1 VITSANV
8 TIDLAGFAI
17 DGAGAA
23 LIGIYSKRDNV
34 TIRGGTIIRFTAY
47 GNQGTG
53 NSWIIENMRVASN
66 GADGIN
72 VADTMRIVGNIVSQN
87 TGYGIRCNN
96 FCHVE
101 GNVISQNAGFSGL
114 YIGTGTALGNTI
126 VKNTGYGMYMS
137 YGAFGN
143 NTLILN
149 NNNQAGNQVLGA
161 YYNLHPNFCNPACP

>member
-1 VITSANV
+1 MITSANV

-87 TGYGIRCNN
+87 TGYRITSY
-96 FCHVE
+96 
-101 GNVISQNAGFSGL
+101 NVCYTKLLRA
-114 YIGTGTALGNTI
+114 ATI
-126 VKNTGYGMYMS
+126 
-137 YGAFGN
+137 
-143 NTLILN
+143 
-149 NNNQAGNQVLGA
+149 
-161 YYNLHPNFCNPACP
+161 HPNLVSEADPAAENYGGTSYNFV